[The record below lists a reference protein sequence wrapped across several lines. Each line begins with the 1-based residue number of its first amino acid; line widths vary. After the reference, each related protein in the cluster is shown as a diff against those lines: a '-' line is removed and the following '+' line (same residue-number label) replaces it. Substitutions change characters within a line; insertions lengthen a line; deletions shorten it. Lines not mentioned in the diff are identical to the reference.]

1 MNPSSAVTAALT
13 CHPATPCGAVRG
25 IQVEVRQADD
35 ATLAL
40 HYALDGDLSRL
51 RIPAPSPGR
60 RADGLW
66 QHTCFELFCA
76 TGTTPAY
83 YELNFSPSSEWAIY
97 GFDYYR
103 AGMATVETHRAPWI
117 SMHQRPDGLHL
128 DAVVDLG
135 NLSALYDCPV
145 LQLALS
151 AVIEE
156 ADGRLSY
163 WALAHPAA
171 KPDFHHA
178 GGFALAFPYHPLVSA
193 RRGERG

>member
-1 MNPSSAVTAALT
+1 MNLSSAVTAGLI

-25 IQVEVRQADD
+25 IQVEIREADD
-35 ATLAL
+35 AVLAL

-51 RIPAPSPGR
+51 RIPAHSTAR

-76 TGTTPAY
+76 AGTTTAY

-97 GFDYYR
+97 RFDHYR
-103 AGMATVETHRAPWI
+103 AGMAAVETQRAPRI
-117 SMHQRPDGLHL
+117 SLHPQPDGLQM
-128 DAVVDLG
+128 DAVIDLG
-135 NLSALYDCPV
+135 ELSGLYDSPA
-145 LQLALS
+145 LQLGLS

-178 GGFALAFPYHPLVSA
+178 GAFALAFPHHLSLSP
-193 RRGERG
+193 RGNGRG